1 MMKRIA
7 FVVLASAS
15 LFLAACASAPTQQR
29 PPESA
34 VDHTYVNTVEYH
46 ARRAGVR
53 VEWVNPPR
61 IRDRQQENG

>member
-15 LFLAACASAPTQQR
+15 LLLAACASAPSQR

-34 VDHTYVNTVEYH
+34 VDSVHY

-61 IRDRQQENG
+61 IRDRQQKND